1 MIDEKV
7 DPETRIESKTLIR
20 IQNRFSKKLE
30 EKDIELHEKDAKL
43 EEKDE
48 VINNVITEIDNYV
61 TNSNEFSI
69 AQATT
74 ILAIIGKLK

>member
-1 MIDEKV
+1 MFKEYMGFIDMIDEKV

-20 IQNRFSKKLE
+20 IQNRFSK
-30 EKDIELHEKDAKL
+30 KL

-74 ILAIIGKLK
+74 ILAIIEKLK